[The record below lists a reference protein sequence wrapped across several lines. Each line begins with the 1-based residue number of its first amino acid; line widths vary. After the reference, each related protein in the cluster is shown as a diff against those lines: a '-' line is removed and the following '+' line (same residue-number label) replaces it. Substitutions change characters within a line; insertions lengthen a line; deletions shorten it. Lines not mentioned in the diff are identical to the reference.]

1 MSRFASISRT
11 ARLAIAL
18 AAALA
23 VVLVLAAGGV
33 LTGDPTTSDPP
44 GSTPSPTAN
53 PTPTSPTANPTPTP
67 VPTATPSPTDP
78 TAGGPLTVDLD
89 VADDHDV
96 SVSITDR
103 TGTLKNAVT
112 GQTGDGM
119 SVRWGDWTAEN
130 VDASTIRLTW
140 VGLPRDEA
148 LTLSI
153 AKTGGTYRLVLVQA
167 APPKDSDAVGFD
179 RVLVLTFESPVSAS
193 DFEVT
198 LEEAAA

>member
-1 MSRFASISRT
+1 VSRFASISRI
-11 ARLAIAL
+11 AGPAIAL

-23 VVLVLAAGGV
+23 VVFVLGAGLLG
-33 LTGDPTTSDPP
+33 GDPKPSNPP
-44 GSTPSPTAN
+44 GSTP
-53 PTPTSPTANPTPTP
+53 SPTANPTPTP
-67 VPTATPSPTDP
+67 VPTATPSPTGP

-103 TGTLKNAVT
+103 TGTLQKAVT

-153 AKTGGTYRLVLVQA
+153 AKTGSTYRLKLVQA

-179 RVLVLTFESPVSAS
+179 RVLVLTFDSPVSAS